1 VHVRPRHLISV
12 LLAAAAVVGVTFAT
26 AERNDHGGGP
36 APAARAA
43 WHTHLHRP
51 APEVTPPRGLEH
63 TSRVARTPTRT
74 RPVGPPSPS
83 RRRQAARE
91 TPPVAAS
98 PAATPPPEDEPTE
111 RPEPPL
117 PAIADVRVTSVDAS
131 DARIS
136 WLTTVP
142 TRGLA
147 AVGLDE
153 PSTWAKPDDE
163 LAVEHVSTL
172 DGLEPGTDY
181 QAYLHAVDAEGRAAT
196 AEASFTTGPAPVTST
211 ASTEGDDIV
220 VDGRAFFPT
229 AVWQQCSD
237 ALGASVDDGINLF
250 IGLGCHDDDVALP
263 RLLAGRAYALVDA
276 EHADATGRGL
286 IGWHYPDELDASLDG
301 SIRRDQLRAAVDP
314 RAGRISFLTLTNHF
328 YSRAEPLPQ
337 GRGMY
342 PVLLSLPDVVGF
354 DLYPLQGWCRPAFG
368 DVFDAQREL
377 DQVTGGKPTF
387 QWLEVAAMEQECGRD
402 RTLDPTPTTVRAET
416 WLAIAGGADGVG
428 YFPNRWGV
436 AIGAE
441 LARTNRT
448 IKALA
453 PALDAP
459 ELPARS
465 DADAVRVATRS
476 RNGAIYVI
484 AVNTTDAAVHAQ
496 ISVPGIEGR
505 SVHVYGGGDAIGS
518 DASSFGDVFGPLA
531 AHVYVVPPAGW

>member
-1 VHVRPRHLISV
+1 MRPLHLISV
-12 LLAAAAVVGVTFAT
+12 LLAAAAVIGVAFWR
-26 AERNDHGGGP
+26 AERDGDRGGP

-43 WHTHLHRP
+43 WHTRPHRS
-51 APEVTPPRGLEH
+51 ARGVTPPRTVEH
-63 TSRVARTPTRT
+63 TKRVAPTPTRP
-74 RPVGPPSPS
+74 RPVGPPSPPHG
-83 RRRQAARE
+83 RQAARA

-98 PAATPPPEDEPTE
+98 PAATPPPGDEPTE

-117 PAIADVRVTSVDAS
+117 PAIADVHVTSVDAS
-131 DARIS
+131 GARIS

-142 TRGLA
+142 ARGLA

-163 LAVEHVSTL
+163 LALEHLNVL

-181 QAYLHAVDAEGRAAT
+181 RTYLHAVDAEGRATT
-196 AEASFTTGPAPVTST
+196 AEASFTTAPPPAAST
-211 ASTEGDDIV
+211 ATTEGDDIV

-237 ALGASVDDGINLF
+237 ALGSSVDDGINLF
-250 IGLGCHDDDVALP
+250 IGLGCHGEDVALT
-263 RLLAGRAYALVDA
+263 RLLGGRAYALVDA
-276 EHADATGRGL
+276 SHADADGRGL
-286 IGWHYPDELDASLDG
+286 IGWHYPDEWDASLDG
-301 SIRRDQLRAAVDP
+301 SIRRDQLRTAVDP
-314 RAGRISFLTLTNHF
+314 RGGRISFLTLTNHF

-337 GRGMY
+337 GKEMY

-368 DVFDAQREL
+368 DVFDAQSEL
-377 DQVTGGKPTF
+377 DRVTGGKPTF

-402 RTLDPTPTTVRAET
+402 RTLDPTPATVRAET

-428 YFPNRWGV
+428 YFPNRWGG

-453 PALDAP
+453 PALAAP

-465 DADAVRVATRS
+465 DTDSVRVAARS
-476 RNGAIYVI
+476 RNGALYVI
-484 AVNTTDAAVHAQ
+484 AVNTTDATAHAQ
-496 ISVPGIEGR
+496 ISVPGIAGR
-505 SVHVYGGGDAIGS
+505 SLHVYGGGEAIGS
-518 DASSFGDVFGPLA
+518 DTSSFGDVFGPLA
-531 AHVYVVPPAGW
+531 ARVYVVPPAAW